1 MSVQLALSVVVFVA
15 VLVSLSALSWGMTA
29 RQEARRRQIA
39 HRLGLE
45 QSPRVAL
52 RMDRASEA
60 WQLRS
65 LRDLIGRAGMHE
77 EVRHLLVRMFAAAL
91 GGVVITAI
99 LFRGPVAVLGLVLGL
114 VPLLLMERRARKRS
128 RQLGLTIPILLVLSM
143 GVLEWGRLMIGEVAL
158 VQVASD
164 AALAGARTEVVDNP
178 DAAARSRAT
187 EGLAAAG
194 YPYENA
200 EIDIGRVT
208 LGTGEA
214 LSVTVRVPH
223 DPWVP
228 FVPSPSTLSAE
239 SVARGGLGHAPPGG
253 KGDPRGAVRPADR
266 LRPGADHPAR
276 HRHDRVVRLSVRGS
290 GELTVAPGERL
301 RKIGRAHV

>member
-60 WQLRS
+60 WPLRS

-143 GVLEWGRLMIGEVAL
+143 GV
-158 VQVASD
+158 Q
-164 AALAGARTEVVDNP
+164 
-178 DAAARSRAT
+178 
-187 EGLAAAG
+187 
-194 YPYENA
+194 
-200 EIDIGRVT
+200 
-208 LGTGEA
+208 
-214 LSVTVRVPH
+214 
-223 DPWVP
+223 
-228 FVPSPSTLSAE
+228 
-239 SVARGGLGHAPPGG
+239 
-253 KGDPRGAVRPADR
+253 
-266 LRPGADHPAR
+266 
-276 HRHDRVVRLSVRGS
+276 
-290 GELTVAPGERL
+290 
-301 RKIGRAHV
+301 IGRAHV